1 MQSTIVRLKQL
12 RRIKFIKPASSRLFF
27 LWLLFLP
34 VLSFQNTTQ
43 EQCKGI
49 CLENATLFFKKEIT
63 EETGAL
69 IGRIK
74 GKIILS
80 GDSVEAYIIYNDTS
94 RTVGYDG
101 SYAYE
106 LKENK
111 KITDKSSDKIPV
123 EIDIR
128 TFINPLLKLNAYEKR
143 PGENMVM
150 FFPKTREVDSAALWI
165 KEENIDSAVF
175 YRRDN
180 VLLKTSYSD
189 YDRGFPFYVE
199 TRDYEKKTIERVW
212 HYKVIF
218 NAKEY

>member
-1 MQSTIVRLKQL
+1 M